1 MLKNELD
8 ALRISHNIVV
18 AFEYLSLNDQE
29 RFLLLLKMVEKD
41 CCALARQRVSANR
54 KKEEE

>member
-18 AFEYLSLNDQE
+18 AFEYLTLNDQN
-29 RFLLLLKMVEKD
+29 RFLLGLRLIEKD